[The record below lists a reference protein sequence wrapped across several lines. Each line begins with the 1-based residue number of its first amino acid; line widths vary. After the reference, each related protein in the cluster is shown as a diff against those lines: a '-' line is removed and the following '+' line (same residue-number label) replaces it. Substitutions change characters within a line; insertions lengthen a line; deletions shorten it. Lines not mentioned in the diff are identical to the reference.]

1 MKNLFTF
8 KQLFKAST
16 TTKQNDTK
24 ATNVNDLEDYD
35 LKIHADVDVENDN
48 QNILQSINTKFRG
61 ILHLNRK
68 ILCSF
73 SIG

>member
-1 MKNLFTF
+1 MKNLLTF

-16 TTKQNDTK
+16 TTKQNDT
-24 ATNVNDLEDYD
+24 TNVNDLEDYD